1 MSEWVSERA
10 SEWVSEWVSDW
21 VTESVSE
28 WVSERGSDW
37 VSEWVSE
44 WVSTE
49 VTLLSRNLVKIDIN
63 GHTNIEDI
71 RQSRNRLVERP
82 EWHVEN
88 EKVIEKRKSEGS
100 SRIAKLKQGELPYVK

>member
-10 SEWVSEWVSDW
+10 SEWVSDWLSDW
-21 VTESVSE
+21 VSE
-28 WVSERGSDW
+28 WVSEWARERL
-37 VSEWVSE
+37 SEWVSE

>member
-1 MSEWVSERA
+1 MSEWA

>member
-88 EKVIEKRKSEGS
+88 EKVIEKRKSEGR